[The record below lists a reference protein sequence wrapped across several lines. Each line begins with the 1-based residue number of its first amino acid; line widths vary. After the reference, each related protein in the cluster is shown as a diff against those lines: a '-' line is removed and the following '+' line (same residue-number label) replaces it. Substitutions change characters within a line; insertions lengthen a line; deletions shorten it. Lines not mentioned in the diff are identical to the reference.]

1 MRFRKPPFRLL
12 MATQTMILIML
23 LSGKRMMA
31 LLRPED
37 VDVAAEAH
45 PEVITVVSIVMED
58 IGEVTV
64 KVTVEDIE
72 EAPMAVIVEDSV
84 ATEVD
89 SEAEV
94 NVVESV
100 VWISYY
106 FMIICN

>member
-1 MRFRKPPFRLL
+1 MRFRKSPSRLL
-12 MATQTMILIML
+12 MAIQTTML
-23 LSGKRMMA
+23 LSGKKMMA

-64 KVTVEDIE
+64 KVIVEDIE
-72 EAPMAVIVEDSV
+72 EAPMVVIVEDSV
-84 ATEVD
+84 EVTEVD

-100 VWISYY
+100 VWICYY
-106 FMIICN
+106 LMIICN